1 MISNKKTHNGKQILH
16 RAAVV
21 MVAAFAFML
30 ISCDTKPY
38 FKFIST
44 PSSGWDRNDTL
55 TFAIPKMQEDGA
67 YSIDLGL
74 RTNGSYPFMRL
85 TLIVERTTI
94 SATQTKSTITDTLD
108 CRLVDKNGNP
118 MGQGVSYYQYDFH
131 LADTKLSAG
140 DSMYIAVRHD
150 MKREILPGLND
161 IGIEITKY

>member
-1 MISNKKTHNGKQILH
+1 
-16 RAAVV
+16 
-21 MVAAFAFML
+21 MVAAFCFLCSFRATQSL
-30 ISCDTKPY
+30 T
-38 FKFIST
+38 
-44 PSSGWDRNDTL
+44 SSSSARLPVAGIATTHSR
-55 TFAIPKMQEDGA
+55 FAIPKMQEDGA